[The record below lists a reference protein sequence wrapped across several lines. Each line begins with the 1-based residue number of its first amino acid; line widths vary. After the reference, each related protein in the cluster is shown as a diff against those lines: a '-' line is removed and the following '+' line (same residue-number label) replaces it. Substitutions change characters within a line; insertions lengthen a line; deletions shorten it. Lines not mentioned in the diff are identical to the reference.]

1 MARAKEGPRVRNDGE
16 AVPEIRVRE
25 KKKAV
30 EVNEH
35 DEEVRIAGQARL

>member
-1 MARAKEGPRVRNDGE
+1 VARAKEGPRVRNDGGE

-30 EVNEH
+30 MMAH
-35 DEEVRIAGQARL
+35 GR